1 MIPET
6 ISAHIDFNDWLKDCP
21 LEWVRKEITDENVL
35 YMFILPEPETID

>member
-6 ISAHIDFNDWLKDCP
+6 NLAHDEFNDWLNDCP
-21 LEWVRKEITDENVL
+21 LEWVRQEITDENVV